1 MKPHRIGIPYLMYK
15 NIGVFFIVLSLT
27 GYFSC
32 SQEGKAGQ
40 LQKNNPQ
47 AITDDTVSA
56 QSKGPR
62 SITVPQLPIQSLP
75 QEVSEAGQKDVSVS
89 LVIPSG
95 NEGPHYPIDF
105 MLGPLGKEGFSDE
118 AYEFARSIVKSCAQR
133 DMEWLLSQGLSQEE
147 VQTLRSL
154 LPPGQVTY
162 RIGGG
167 ERQKG
172 GGYSFL
178 FRLIGEGNFY
188 TGTAYVDQE
197 GDRFLIEEIK
207 IEKDPPLSFDPLNYT
222 SLVFN

>member
-1 MKPHRIGIPYLMYK
+1 MYK
-15 NIGVFFIVLSLT
+15 SIGVFFIVLSLT
-27 GYFSC
+27 GYLSC
-32 SQEGKAGQ
+32 SQESKARQ
-40 LQKNNPQ
+40 LQKNMPQ
-47 AITDDTVSA
+47 AMTDDTASA

-62 SITVPQLPIQSLP
+62 SIVVPQLPIQSIP
-75 QEVSEAGQKDVSVS
+75 QEVSQTEQKHVSVS

-105 MLGPLGKEGFSDE
+105 ILGPLGKEGFSDE
-118 AYEFARSIVKSCAQR
+118 AYEFARSIVKSCVQR
-133 DMEWLLSQGLSQEE
+133 DMEWLLSQGLSQEG
-147 VQTLRSL
+147 VQELRSL
-154 LPPGQVTY
+154 LPTGQVTY

-178 FRLIGEGNFY
+178 FRLIGEGSFY

>member
-1 MKPHRIGIPYLMYK
+1 MKTYRIGIPSLIYK

-27 GYFSC
+27 GYLSC

-40 LQKNNPQ
+40 LPQ
-47 AITDDTVSA
+47 AITDNTVSA

-62 SITVPQLPIQSLP
+62 PIVVPQLPIQSLP
-75 QEVSEAGQKDVSVS
+75 QEASETGQKNVSVN

-105 MLGPLGKEGFSDE
+105 MIGPLGKNGFSDE
-118 AYEFARSIVKSCAQR
+118 AYEFARSVVSHCVQR
-133 DMEWLLSQGLSQEE
+133 DMEWLLSQGLSQKE
-147 VQTLRSL
+147 VQTVHSL
-154 LPPGQVTY
+154 LPTGQVTY

-178 FRLIGEGNFY
+178 FRLIGEGSFY

-197 GDRFLIEEIK
+197 GERFLIEEIRV
-207 IEKDPPLSFDPLNYT
+207 EKDPPLSFDPLSYT
-222 SLVFN
+222 SLVFH